1 MDKYSGLPDETVRSV
16 PYEAA
21 SVPESVQQDFRG
33 LIAIFS
39 RQLAEAPQVDGEARS
54 TIAQAKAAAERG
66 LKLSQQL
73 LNLLRCHGLPN

>member
-1 MDKYSGLPDETVRSV
+1 MDKYSDLAHETVRSG

-21 SVPESVQQDFRG
+21 SVTESVQQDFRG
-33 LIAIFS
+33 LIAIFN
-39 RQLAEAPQVDGEARS
+39 RHLAEAPQVVGEARS

-73 LNLLRCHGLPN
+73 LDLLRSNGLPS